1 MVDTQFYEYV
11 SQLLQESGHMVTSEP
26 IYANHSAVEALY
38 IDSNKDVAI
47 NRFDRTLLM
56 QISNV
61 SRLVEIAWQGVVDDL
76 TESVHIYSITLNAPD
91 NNRSQIVAE
100 IHHLLCQYWDC
111 HHSVVFFKNWNQYVV
126 SFADKDQSH
135 ILSDWFEINCD
146 YDNLTEIIDI
156 AGFSMKSSNDYFGDF
171 IYAVARPYYIYPI
184 SVEDA
189 TYGMMP
195 PNLVAS
201 SFGVKSDIPKEE
213 IKALARANLL
223 TYELQYGDDYVAPV
237 YIGYDVQAQFSKMAA
252 ELDKISFELEL
263 AGELDDEESPIIFDD
278 DTPDDEFEDDD
289 FYDDYEDEFDADI
302 FDDPI
307 LMVKWLERKQ
317 KQIDEDSDESKHALS
332 NCKQQESERRE
343 QERLEAERR
352 ERERLEAERR
362 EQERLEA
369 ERRERER
376 LEAERRERERLEAER
391 RERERLDAERRE
403 QERLEA
409 ERRERERLEAERREW
424 ERLEAER
431 RERERLEA
439 ERRERER
446 LDAERRERERLDAEG
461 RERER
466 LDAERR
472 EQERLEAERH
482 ERERL
487 EAERREQE
495 CLKAERREQERLEAE
510 RRERIKSVHNK
521 AIEGIQSRYSV
532 TIDQV
537 YQELCSVDEH
547 LSKIEQRIA
556 TLSFIQFIEKKKLKE
571 EQESLLFRRNLL
583 EKRYTDVY
591 TRYNNEVKEE
601 NQRYEMLIE
610 S

>member
-1 MVDTQFYEYV
+1 
-11 SQLLQESGHMVTSEP
+11 MVTSEP

-369 ERRERER
+369 ER
-376 LEAERRERERLEAER
+376 
-391 RERERLDAERRE
+391 
-403 QERLEA
+403 
-409 ERRERERLEAERREW
+409 
-424 ERLEAER
+424 
-431 RERERLEA
+431 
-439 ERRERER
+439 
-446 LDAERRERERLDAEG
+446 
-461 RERER
+461 
-466 LDAERR
+466 
-472 EQERLEAERH
+472 H